1 MSTTHE
7 TTASDPVARK
17 ALLTLAAGI
26 AQATTADF
34 ALCVTDYLADIAN
47 SAGCDAETADLLA
60 DLITVIQPPA
70 STPQRKFQLIQGG
83 AA

>member
-1 MSTTHE
+1 
-7 TTASDPVARK
+7 
-17 ALLTLAAGI
+17 
-26 AQATTADF
+26 
-34 ALCVTDYLADIAN
+34 VTDYLADIAN